1 MEILNLFKRKF
12 IHFQENFD
20 KLVDNLKKYYQ
31 SSEEVLK
38 IGKPVG
44 RCGKCSKY
52 LIYAD
57 QIKKITCHNCKD
69 WVYEFPNTT
78 I

>member
-1 MEILNLFKRKF
+1 M
-12 IHFQENFD
+12 
-20 KLVDNLKKYYQ
+20 DNLKKYYQ

-57 QIKKITCHNCKD
+57 QIKKITCHSCKD